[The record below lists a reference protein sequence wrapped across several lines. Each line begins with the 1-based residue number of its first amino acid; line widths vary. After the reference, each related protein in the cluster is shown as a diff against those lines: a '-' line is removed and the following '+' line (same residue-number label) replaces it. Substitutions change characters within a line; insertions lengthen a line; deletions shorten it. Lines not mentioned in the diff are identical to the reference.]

1 VCRFFRRSVK
11 KQKIE
16 INLMHKLECIGQH
29 QQLIQK
35 MSTGQTFTRCGAG
48 AARAA
53 HNREVIRSKRIAGI
67 YHHIAMVH
75 RGTGATFHRGSSIGR
90 ARGS

>member
-1 VCRFFRRSVK
+1 MCRFFRRSVK

-35 MSTGQTFTRCGAG
+35 MSTGQTLHRHGAE
-48 AARAA
+48 AARGA
-53 HNREVIRSKRIAGI
+53 HNSEVTGSKPVAGI
-67 YHHIAMVH
+67 YHLPTFTE
-75 RGTGATFHRGSSIGR
+75 TGRLGC
-90 ARGS
+90 